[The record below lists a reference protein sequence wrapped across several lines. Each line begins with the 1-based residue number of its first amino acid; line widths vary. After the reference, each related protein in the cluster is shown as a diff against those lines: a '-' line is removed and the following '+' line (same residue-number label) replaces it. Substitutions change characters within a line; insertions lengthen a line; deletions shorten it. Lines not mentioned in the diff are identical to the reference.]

1 MKPLKKKRSFS
12 IQDNIDTSTAMGRFF
27 FRTMASNAEL
37 ERDII
42 SERTKSGL
50 QSARMRGRN
59 GGRPSKDSKLVER
72 ALKLHSSKQFSIK
85 GITDITG
92 VSKSVL
98 YRELWKKIKPSGWI
112 RGLFLCV

>member
-1 MKPLKKKRSFS
+1 
-12 IQDNIDTSTAMGRFF
+12 
-27 FRTMASNAEL
+27 MASNAEL

-112 RGLFLCV
+112 RGLFLCI